1 MKIII
6 LRGVPGSGKSH
17 FTKDFDEETTTVVSA
32 DFLFQNRADMLGV
45 TYTEAFNPAD
55 LPKAHAQCLRRFTEE
70 VIRLD
75 DAPLSGED
83 FEADQKKV
91 VVVDNTNI
99 TAVEMAPYVALAQAY
114 GCSVEI
120 HRFDIDTLTASYRN
134 THGVSGAVV
143 GRMNSSLRA
152 EKLPPWWP
160 EEVVHEAPREL

>member
-6 LRGVPGSGKSH
+6 LCGIPGSGKSH

-45 TYTEAFNPAD
+45 SYNEAFNPAD
-55 LPKAHAQCLRRFTEE
+55 LPEAHAQCLRRFTEI
-70 VIRLD
+70 VARVD

-83 FEADQKKV
+83 YEADQKKI

-114 GCSVEI
+114 GHDVEI
-120 HRFDIDTLTASYRN
+120 HLFKCDPEVAFERN
-134 THGVSGAVV
+134 THGVSKPVIK
-143 GRMNSSLRA
+143 RMAAALEER
-152 EKLPPWWP
+152 ELPPWWSS
-160 EEVVHEAPREL
+160 EVVHFTDPHG